1 MFLLEFLCCKT
12 APIPIRARVDET
24 YLVGVWVNRKSEC
37 EAFDVAARELW
48 SRGFIVLRHKGMFLL
63 KQRCHSPSRVLNE
76 VWDDAERNGVS
87 ILVAETSVRL
97 SGSKIRGISEK
108 QGKAQETNVAMAT
121 RDRSSVAS

>member
-48 SRGFIVLRHKGMFLL
+48 SRGFIVLRHKGLFLL
-63 KQRCHSPSRVLNE
+63 RQRCHSPSKLLNE

-87 ILVAETSVRL
+87 FLVAETSVRL
-97 SGSKIRGISEK
+97 SGSKIRG
-108 QGKAQETNVAMAT
+108 VANAKSGILNELQAERIKVEST
-121 RDRSSVAS
+121 VAS